1 MLRKLI
7 ALIVLVLGLA
17 RPLRA
22 QQADSIE
29 VIFFNVGQGD
39 AVLVRSF
46 EGRAAL
52 IDAGPDS
59 DILDR
64 LREYHVDSLDLVIAT
79 HPHRDHIGGM
89 PTVLGTTPVARYID
103 NGHTFSSYQYERLV
117 WTLDTMETH
126 RSVAKAET
134 LSLGGAQ
141 IRILPPMSNSDG
153 NPNNESV
160 GALVQF
166 GAFTA
171 LLTGDSERQELGY
184 FVSLGIPNVT
194 LLKAAH
200 HGALNGVNLGWMQAT
215 RPKLVVISVGINS
228 YGHPDSLALRFYR
241 NSTRAIYRTDIDG
254 TVRVIGYKDGTW
266 RVETAAAELGTRA
279 AAAR

>member
-1 MLRKLI
+1 MIRKVLF
-7 ALIVLVLGLA
+7 LIVLVLGLG
-17 RPLRA
+17 RPLSA

-29 VIFFNVGQGD
+29 VIFFDVGQGD

-52 IDAGPDS
+52 IDAGGNGKIFDW
-59 DILDR
+59 

-89 PTVLGTTPVARYID
+89 PHVVGPTPVALYMD
-103 NGHTFSSYQYERLV
+103 NGHHFDSEQWRLLEDI
-117 WTLDTMETH
+117 LDTVGT
-126 RSVAKAET
+126 RRAVATAET
-134 LSLGGAQ
+134 LPLGSVQ
-141 IRILPPMSNSDG
+141 IRILPPPPDSDG

-171 LLTGDSERQELGY
+171 LLTGDSEREELGY

-200 HGALNGVNLGWMQAT
+200 HGALNGVNPGWMQAT
-215 RPKLVVISVGINS
+215 RPKIVVISVGENNS
-228 YGHPDSLALRFYR
+228 YRHPDPKALRYYR
-241 NSTRAIYRTDIDG
+241 LLLEGHLSHRPSWHG
-254 TVRVIGYKDGTW
+254 
-266 RVETAAAELGTRA
+266 
-279 AAAR
+279 ARNRSPRWHLES

>member
-1 MLRKLI
+1 MLRQ
-7 ALIVLVLGLA
+7 VSFFLVLLFGPG
-17 RPLRA
+17 RPLTA

-29 VIFFNVGQGD
+29 FIFFDVGQGD

-46 EGRAAL
+46 EGRTAL
-52 IDAGPDS
+52 IDAGGNSAIFDW
-59 DILDR
+59 

-89 PTVLGTTPVARYID
+89 PHVVGPTPVALYLD
-103 NGHTFSSYQYERLV
+103 NGHDFNSEQWRLLEEILV
-117 WTLDTMETH
+117 TVGKK
-126 RSVAKAET
+126 RVIAKAET
-134 LSLGGAQ
+134 LTLGSTQ
-141 IRILPPMSNSDG
+141 IRILPPPPHSDG

-171 LLTGDSERQELGY
+171 LLTGDSEREELGY

-200 HGALNGVNLGWMQAT
+200 HGALNGVNPGWMLAT
-215 RPKLVVISVGINS
+215 RPKVVVISVGNNS
-228 YGHPDSLALRFYR
+228 YGHPDPRALRYYR
-241 NSTRAIYRTDIDG
+241 TSTSAIYRTDIHG
-254 TVRVIGYKDGTW
+254 TVRVIGYRDGTW
-266 RVETAAAELGTRA
+266 RVEPAAVELGA
-279 AAAR
+279 GAGAK

>member
-1 MLRKLI
+1 
-7 ALIVLVLGLA
+7 
-17 RPLRA
+17 
-22 QQADSIE
+22 
-29 VIFFNVGQGD
+29 
-39 AVLVRSF
+39 
-46 EGRAAL
+46 
-52 IDAGPDS
+52 
-59 DILDR
+59 
-64 LREYHVDSLDLVIAT
+64 
-79 HPHRDHIGGM
+79 
-89 PTVLGTTPVARYID
+89 
-103 NGHTFSSYQYERLV
+103 
-117 WTLDTMETH
+117 
-126 RSVAKAET
+126 
-134 LSLGGAQ
+134 
-141 IRILPPMSNSDG
+141 
-153 NPNNESV
+153 
-160 GALVQF
+160 VQF

-184 FVSLGIPNVT
+184 FVSLGIPHVT